1 MENAF
6 ESRHRLKHPSPS
18 PSSRGSSRIHLTAL
32 PYSLP
37 QPRLRHQED
46 GVASRHERL
55 LSTLLGTLW
64 WRGGKY
70 SP

>member
-6 ESRHRLKHPSPS
+6 ESRHRQASLPITWQ
-18 PSSRGSSRIHLTAL
+18 RGGSAVQLTAL
-32 PYSLP
+32 PHSSP
-37 QPRLRHQED
+37 QPRLRPQEN
-46 GVASRHERL
+46 GVACRHERL